1 LEIAMTTNLLASHRR
16 NAGFT
21 LVETVIATSIAGV
34 LASVAYPSVAAAL
47 QKVRRSEA
55 LVAMMQLQ
63 QAEERWR
70 SGSARYATLAELG
83 LPTTATGGHYRLT
96 VTDATGSGYV
106 AIAEAIGAQS
116 GDRRCRYLKLA
127 IDAGNP
133 SYRSGET
140 DTTDNGTAA
149 NRQCWNL

>member
-1 LEIAMTTNLLASHRR
+1 MTPNTLSSRRR

-21 LVETVIATSIAGV
+21 LIETVIATSVAGV
-34 LASVAYPSVAAAL
+34 LASVAYPSVATAL

-70 SGSARYATLAELG
+70 SVSAHYATLADLG
-83 LPTTATGGHYRLT
+83 LPALATGGHYKLT
-96 VTDATGSGYV
+96 VSDATGTGYV
-106 AIAEAIGAQS
+106 AVAQAQGAQS
-116 GDRRCRYLKLA
+116 GDRQCRYMKLA

-133 SYRSGET
+133 VYRSGET
-140 DTTDNGTAA
+140 EATANGTAA

>member
-1 LEIAMTTNLLASHRR
+1 MTTNPLPSRR
-16 NAGFT
+16 HSAGFT

-34 LASVAYPSVAAAL
+34 LASVAYPSVATAL

-70 SGSARYATLAELG
+70 SGSARYATLADLG
-83 LPTTATGGHYRLT
+83 LPATATGGHYRLT
-96 VTDATGSGYV
+96 VSDATGSGYV
-106 AIAEAIGAQS
+106 AVAQALGAQS
-116 GDRRCRYLKLA
+116 GDRQCRYLQLA
-127 IDAGNP
+127 LDAGNP

-140 DTTDNGTAA
+140 EAVENGTAA

>member
-1 LEIAMTTNLLASHRR
+1 MTTNTLASRR
-16 NAGFT
+16 RSAGFT
-21 LVETVIATSIAGV
+21 LVETMIATSIAGV
-34 LASVAYPSVAAAL
+34 LASVAYPSVAGAL

-63 QAEERWR
+63 QVEERWR
-70 SGSARYATLAELG
+70 SASARYATLAEVG
-83 LPTTATGGHYRLT
+83 LPAVAAGGHYQLT
-96 VTDATGSGYV
+96 VSGATGSGYV
-106 AIAEAIGAQS
+106 AVAQAIGAQS
-116 GDRRCRYLKLA
+116 GDRQCRYMKLA

-140 DTTDNGTAA
+140 EAADNGTAA

>member
-1 LEIAMTTNLLASHRR
+1 MTTNALPSSRR
-16 NAGFT
+16 RRAGFT
-21 LVETVIATSIAGV
+21 LIETVIAPSIAGV
-34 LASVAYPSVAAAL
+34 LASIAYSSVAGAL

-70 SGSARYATLAELG
+70 SASARYATLAELG
-83 LPTTATGGHYRLT
+83 LPAVATGGHYQLT
-96 VTDATGSGYV
+96 VGDATGSGYV
-106 AIAEAIGAQS
+106 AVAQAIGAQS
-116 GDRRCRYLKLA
+116 GDRQCRYMRLA

-140 DTTDNGTAA
+140 EAADNGTAA
-149 NRQCWNL
+149 NRPCWNL

>member
-1 LEIAMTTNLLASHRR
+1 MTTNTLASRR
-16 NAGFT
+16 RSAGFT

-83 LPTTATGGHYRLT
+83 LPTVAPGGHYQLT
-96 VTDATGSGYV
+96 VSDATGSGYV
-106 AIAEAIGAQS
+106 AVAQAIGAQS
-116 GDRRCRYLKLA
+116 GDRQCRYMRLVL
-127 IDAGNP
+127 DAGNP

-140 DTTDNGTAA
+140 EAADNGTAA

>member
-1 LEIAMTTNLLASHRR
+1 MTTNFRPSLRR
-16 NAGFT
+16 VAGFT

-70 SGSARYATLAELG
+70 SASARYGTLAELG
-83 LPTTATGGHYRLT
+83 LPSIATGGHYQLA
-96 VTDATGSGYV
+96 VNDATGSGYV
-106 AIAEAIGAQS
+106 AVAQAIGAQS
-116 GDRRCRYLKLA
+116 GDRQCRYLKLTL
-127 IDAGNP
+127 DAGNP
-133 SYRSGET
+133 SYRSGATEAV
-140 DTTDNGTAA
+140 DNGTAA